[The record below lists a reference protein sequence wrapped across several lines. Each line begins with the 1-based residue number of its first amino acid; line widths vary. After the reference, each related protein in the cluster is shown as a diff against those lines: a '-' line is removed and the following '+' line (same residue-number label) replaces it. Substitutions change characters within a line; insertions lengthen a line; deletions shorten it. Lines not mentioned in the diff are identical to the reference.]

1 MAARS
6 YGQHDGV
13 TRALELVGDRWA
25 LLVVRDLL
33 VGPRRYGD
41 LRAGLPRIPTNVLA
55 TRLAELVDAGLA
67 VKTPVKRMGTVY
79 ELTPLGR
86 DLAPVVDALARW
98 GARSL
103 GEPAEDDVVTADA
116 LATALR
122 AAFSASEAH
131 DQAFVADLLV
141 GTVALRVR
149 VDGDRL
155 DVATVALERPE
166 TGAAGETARALRAR
180 VPDAVLRAGVD
191 LQGLLARGDGRDAV
205 EVVSGDVRVADA
217 FVRAFAAAPA
227 A

>member
-86 DLAPVVDALARW
+86 DLEPVVDALARW

-103 GEPAEDDVVTADA
+103 GEPAADDVVTADA
-116 LATALR
+116 LTTALR
-122 AAFSASEAH
+122 AAFDGDRAAGAS
-131 DQAFVADLLV
+131 FVADVLL
-141 GTVALRVR
+141 GEVALRLR
-149 VDGDRL
+149 VDQGRL

-166 TGAAGETARALRAR
+166 TGPVGETARALRALE
-180 VPDAVLRAGVD
+180 PDAVLRASAG
-191 LQGLLARGDGRDAV
+191 LQGMLATGAGLEALEVVAGDASLAR
-205 EVVSGDVRVADA
+205 VVA
-217 FVRAFAAAPA
+217 RAFSAGTR
-227 A
+227 

>member
-41 LRAGLPRIPTNVLA
+41 LRAGLPRIPTNILA
-55 TRLAELVDAGLA
+55 TRLAELVEAGVA

-79 ELTPLGR
+79 ELTALGR
-86 DLAPVVDALARW
+86 ELEPIVLGLARW
-98 GARSL
+98 GMRSL
-103 GEPAEDDVVTADA
+103 AEPAADDVVTSDA

-122 AAFSASEAH
+122 AAFVPGGA
-131 DQAFVADLLV
+131 AFVADVLAD
-141 GTVALRVR
+141 GVALRVR
-149 VDGDRL
+149 VAGDRL

-166 TGAAGETARALRAR
+166 TGEAGAAARALRDLE
-180 VPDAVLRAGVD
+180 PDAVLRATHA
-191 LQGLLARGDGRDAV
+191 LQRALAGTAAIDGTLTLVEGDPSVG
-205 EVVSGDVRVADA
+205 
-217 FVRAFAAAPA
+217 RAFAAAFA